1 MFQSMTPREAF
12 IFAQKIRTNLD
23 QTLIEV
29 RADQLISSLGLN
41 SCADIQIG
49 SNVRQGELKRISIG
63 YELISNPSL
72 LLLDEP
78 TSGLDSI
85 AALSIA
91 KLLKKE
97 SRRGLTVVA
106 TIHTPSAETFLQF
119 DRVILLSEG
128 MTIYNGSPH
137 LIKDYF
143 EEKGFAFKKFSNLAD
158 WLLKVAMDTEKL
170 CPEQSIRKLAIC
182 CDKQY

>member
-1 MFQSMTPREAF
+1 MTPREAF
-12 IFAQKIRTNLD
+12 IFAQKIRTSLED
-23 QTLIEV
+23 TLIEV
-29 RADQLISSLGLN
+29 RADQLIESLGLEA
-41 SCADIQIG
+41 CADIQIG

-72 LLLDEP
+72 VLLDEP

-97 SRRGLTVVA
+97 SKRGLTIVC

-119 DRVILLSEG
+119 DRCILLSDG
-128 MTIYNGSPH
+128 MTIYNGSPLH
-137 LIKDYF
+137 
-143 EEKGFAFKKFSNLAD
+143 
-158 WLLKVAMDTEKL
+158 
-170 CPEQSIRKLAIC
+170 IR
-182 CDKQY
+182 

>member
-1 MFQSMTPREAF
+1 MASLDHV
-12 IFAQKIRTNLD
+12 NLD
-23 QTLIEV
+23 DKASILSGGQV
-29 RADQLISSLGLN
+29 QLLSIAQAILN
-41 SCADIQIG
+41 QNNA
-49 SNVRQGELKRISIG
+49 SI
-63 YELISNPSL
+63 

-170 CPEQSIRKLAIC
+170 CPEQSIRKLSIC
-182 CDKQY
+182 CDRQY